1 MTIFNSEMVEQRLEK
16 YFSTLKE
23 FAFTSFKEY
32 QEICTEKA
40 IPYAPLTR
48 ANMIR
53 DHFKK
58 RLISSNLLFGDNNY
72 LEESNNTFYMYLE
85 GLPITFN
92 KLDKD
97 KRKSKDV
104 EGTSMNFSNNFEQL
118 SLLEAGLPI
127 NKNRI
132 TRETPLTFGYILN
145 KIGTEI
151 VGLYLTYQIGKT
163 VLWYK
168 KIDIIIPLPVQNDD
182 VKTKRIIRV
191 K

>member
-1 MTIFNSEMVEQRLEK
+1 MTIFNSEMVEQKLEK
-16 YFSTLKE
+16 YFPILKE
-23 FAFTSFKEY
+23 LAFASFKEY

-40 IPYAPLTR
+40 IPYTPLTR

-58 RLISSNLLFGDNNY
+58 RLTNSNMLGGENNY
-72 LEESNNTFYMYLE
+72 IEESNNTFYMYLE
-85 GLPITFN
+85 DLPITFN

-104 EGTSMNFSNNFEQL
+104 ECVSTDFAYNFEQL
-118 SLLEAGLPI
+118 SFLEGGIPI
-127 NKNRI
+127 TQNRI
-132 TRETPLTFGYILN
+132 AKETPLTFGYILN

-168 KIDIIIPLPVQNDD
+168 KIDVIVPMAAAEGETRKQ
-182 VKTKRIIRV
+182 KIIRV

>member
-1 MTIFNSEMVEQRLEK
+1 MTIFSSEMVEQRLEK
-16 YFSTLKE
+16 YFSILKDLA
-23 FAFTSFKEY
+23 FASFEEY

-40 IPYAPLTR
+40 TPYAPLTR

-58 RLISSNLLFGDNNY
+58 RLTHSNMLGGENNY

-104 EGTSMNFSNNFEQL
+104 EDTSMNFAYNFEQL
-118 SLLEAGLPI
+118 SLLECGIPI
-127 NKNRI
+127 TQNRI
-132 TRETPLTFGYILN
+132 TKETPLTFGYILN

-168 KIDIIIPLPVQNDD
+168 KVDVIIPIATEEDETSKP
-182 VKTKRIIRV
+182 KITRV